1 MKKPASLQNSLM
13 LASLAG
19 ASDSV
24 LTAAILALVAL
35 LVIGLYSVK
44 MRVLRHRIPSALQL
58 PFSVAIAAT
67 LTSLASLAVQAWAL
81 ELHQH
86 LALWIG
92 LIALQCVILE
102 CNGFFT
108 DSTLPER
115 LRLCGLF
122 ASLMM
127 ILGLLREGLGHGSVA
142 EWLVWL
148 DSPGTFR
155 FAIIAPGGFILL
167 GLLLATRQ
175 AWLGRSTPIDR
186 PKETLRP

>member
-1 MKKPASLQNSLM
+1 MNGETNFNGFVIKGEAPY
-13 LASLAG
+13 
-19 ASDSV
+19 
-24 LTAAILALVAL
+24 LVDY
-35 LVIGLYSVK
+35 V
-44 MRVLRHRIPSALQL
+44 
-58 PFSVAIAAT
+58 
-67 LTSLASLAVQAWAL
+67 
-81 ELHQH
+81 
-86 LALWIG
+86 G
-92 LIALQCVILE
+92 LIALQCVVLE

-122 ASLMM
+122 TSLMM

-167 GLLLATRQ
+167 GLLMAARQ
-175 AWLGRSTPIDR
+175 AWFGRAPLIAS
-186 PKETLRP
+186 KETLRP